1 VRADRRM
8 CILCFLSDV
17 ATAGDVLS
25 SDNLSHVLF
34 LKRNLQSRVCAI
46 GIGLGFLRTRTIGP
60 KLEDGLGLVRDLMQ
74 AGPARLVQEA
84 HRTRWKSL
92 LEKNH
97 PLGSGAQMSMQ
108 RMPAMRSELRSHAGP
123 PPHRTAW
130 GATPL
135 ASRGTPH
142 KP

>member
-1 VRADRRM
+1 VYP
-8 CILCFLSDV
+8 
-17 ATAGDVLS
+17 
-25 SDNLSHVLF
+25 LF
-34 LKRNLQSRVCAI
+34 L

-92 LEKNH
+92 LEKNR

-108 RMPAMRSELRSHAGP
+108 RMPAMRSELRSRAGP